1 MEKIVPSA
9 LNLTT
14 AIVCLVLAIIVLTR
28 NRRKTTHRAF
38 AVFSGN
44 LSFWALGVFIVIQC
58 KTAESAR
65 FWIIATEM
73 TACFIP
79 ANFYRFVGYFPKGH
93 FDGSARF
100 LKFLYIAASVE
111 AVLSLTPWYILEIS
125 VFSNVPPSVVYGPA
139 YLPLMAIVVVTIIAL
154 FKNLLHKHKTTEG
167 FEHRQV
173 QQIMFGMF
181 CMASLSVLLLLC
193 SIVFK
198 LDLMQAY
205 GPISTMV
212 TMSFFAYAMVRYH
225 LLDTRVLLSHAA
237 VVSFMTV
244 FVLGAL
250 IGIVTFMQWAFGG
263 SVNSEQVV
271 SAFLASLFVVLAFQT
286 VKRGMESITEGTLL
300 RQRYD
305 VNRLYT
311 RIANQAAEELQLDRL
326 LKTVAE
332 DIQETIGV
340 KTIRVLLI
348 DETDPKKLVTEFTTV
363 QDESLNPTRKYAYL
377 LGYLRAHPQPILLE
391 KILHTGPDVEM
402 ARIAQQLADL
412 DAHFCL
418 PLLTGNGLVGIMTL
432 GQKESHDIYSKEELL
447 AFHALAGPLGTAI
460 ANARLYSELDSVNL
474 HMSNLFRQMREG
486 VIAVDT
492 QGKISSINDA
502 ARKLVGHVATG
513 ESYEMLPEEIAELLE
528 NTLNAEEGISGFET
542 QIVGVNGN
550 DLPVVM
556 SSAKL
561 KGPTQSTNG
570 AVALIYDLSHVKR
583 LEQNVLRADRL
594 SSIGTLAA
602 GMAHEIKNPL
612 VSIKTFAHLLMSRYQ
627 DPDFRTTF
635 KEVVPH
641 EVDRIDAIV
650 TRLLDF
656 SRPKP
661 VSFEPQDARAIVEG
675 VLALVE
681 NQTRKNLITVTTKF
695 PKEDLLMYGDDQQL
709 HQVFLNLVLNAI
721 DAMKDTENRS
731 LYIEANLGHMHLL
744 KREIPSGADTRCVQI
759 SIMDTGCGIPHS
771 AMEDLFTPFYTTKEE
786 GCGLGLAVV
795 HGIIAEHGG
804 QIDVTSSP
812 ERGTTFTVSLP
823 LSRALHTVKTN

>member
-1 MEKIVPSA
+1 
-9 LNLTT
+9 
-14 AIVCLVLAIIVLTR
+14 
-28 NRRKTTHRAF
+28 
-38 AVFSGN
+38 
-44 LSFWALGVFIVIQC
+44 
-58 KTAESAR
+58 
-65 FWIIATEM
+65 
-73 TACFIP
+73 
-79 ANFYRFVGYFPKGH
+79 
-93 FDGSARF
+93 
-100 LKFLYIAASVE
+100 
-111 AVLSLTPWYILEIS
+111 
-125 VFSNVPPSVVYGPA
+125 
-139 YLPLMAIVVVTIIAL
+139 
-154 FKNLLHKHKTTEG
+154 
-167 FEHRQV
+167 
-173 QQIMFGMF
+173 
-181 CMASLSVLLLLC
+181 MASLSILLLLS

-225 LLDTRVLLSHAA
+225 LLDTRVLLSRAV
-237 VVSFMTV
+237 VVSFMTA

-250 IGIVTFMQWAFGG
+250 IGIVTFMQWTFSG

-311 RIANQAAEELQLDRL
+311 RIADQAAEELQLDRL

-363 QDESLNPTRKYAYL
+363 QDESLNPTRRYAYL

-474 HMSNLFRQMREG
+474 HLSNLFRQMREG

-542 QIVGVNGN
+542 HIVGVNGN

-612 VSIKTFAHLLMSRYQ
+612 VSIKTFAHLLMSRYE
-627 DPDFRTTF
+627 DPDFRSTF

-695 PKEDLLMYGDDQQL
+695 PEEELLVYGDDQQL

-721 DAMKDTENRS
+721 DAMKDTENGS
-731 LYIEANLGHMHLL
+731 LYIEAKLGHMHLL
-744 KREIPSGADTRCVQI
+744 KREIPSRADTRCVQI

-771 AMEDLFTPFYTTKEE
+771 ALEDLFTPFYTTKEE

-795 HGIIAEHGG
+795 HGIIGEHGG